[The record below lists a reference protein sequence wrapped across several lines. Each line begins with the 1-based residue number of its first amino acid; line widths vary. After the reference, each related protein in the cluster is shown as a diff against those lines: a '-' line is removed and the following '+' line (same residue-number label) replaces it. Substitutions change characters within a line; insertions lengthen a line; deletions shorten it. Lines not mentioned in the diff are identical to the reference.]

1 MRWRITCGPVLIT
14 RLREGTELTGTSEG
28 GELSR
33 DNMRNA
39 GRAFVMLCGECRVQ
53 LMLVGFCQRRP
64 GILKTHCFGLV
75 AGDKCHD
82 IAGHFSYAGS
92 GCHRMR
98 A

>member
-39 GRAFVMLCGECRVQ
+39 GTDLGRAFVMLCGECRV
-53 LMLVGFCQRRP
+53 M
-64 GILKTHCFGLV
+64 ISGLLEL
-75 AGDKCHD
+75 H
-82 IAGHFSYAGS
+82 
-92 GCHRMR
+92 
-98 A
+98 

>member
-39 GRAFVMLCGECRVQ
+39 GTDLGVCPMLAPS
-53 LMLVGFCQRRP
+53 GF
-64 GILKTHCFGLV
+64 ILISC
-75 AGDKCHD
+75 
-82 IAGHFSYAGS
+82 
-92 GCHRMR
+92 
-98 A
+98 